1 VETGNSNEAG
11 KEHAKKPSMGIVD
24 AQEEDRETDEEK
36 EGREKSVQVAS

>member
-1 VETGNSNEAG
+1 
-11 KEHAKKPSMGIVD
+11 MGIVD